1 MSKVLLELSVSLDG
15 FIAGPDIGPGAHLGI
30 GGERLHEWLFAGKSA
45 TGSRAFES
53 AHFSEVGALILGRR
67 MADLGIG
74 PWGEEPTFHAP
85 CFVVTHRPAETIVK
99 KGGTSYVF
107 VTDGIEAAL
116 ERARQAAGSQEVHVN
131 GGANVAQQFL
141 NAGLLDEIRIHL
153 VPIVLGAGTRLF
165 DSVRTDVRLVPREAQ
180 TQAAVTH
187 LVYDVDRPTE
197 GV

>member
-15 FIAGPDIGPGAHLGI
+15 FVAGPDIGPGAPLGI
-30 GGERLHEWLFAGKSA
+30 GGERLHEWMFAGKSA
-45 TGSRAFES
+45 TDSETFET

-99 KGGTSYVF
+99 KGGTSYIF

-116 ERARQAAGSQEVHVN
+116 ERARQAAGSQDVQII
-131 GGANVAQQFL
+131 GGADVAQQFL
-141 NAGLLDEIRIHL
+141 NAGLIDEIRLHL
-153 VPIVLGAGTRLF
+153 VPIILGAGTRLF
-165 DSVRTDVRLVPREAQ
+165 DGVRTDVRLVPGEAQ
-180 TQAAVTH
+180 NQPAVTH
-187 LVYDVDRPTE
+187 LVWAVAR
-197 GV
+197 GSGQ